1 MRRVSVQGILAP
13 EGNPCVPHSGE
24 IWGLHQEEN
33 TSPTPLYFIH
43 VPLRLDAHKCA
54 YVASQSR
61 SHINCLGPP
70 RSPITACASLLQQS
84 CFQILC
90 TLVSVFSPSL
100 SRLYFLFKGKELMH
114 HIFKIFFPHLCISK
128 AVTLK
133 DTLQMSAEFLYC
145 LQQLMLQS

>member
-1 MRRVSVQGILAP
+1 MRRVSVQEILAP
-13 EGNPCVPHSGE
+13 EENPCVPHSGE
-24 IWGLHQEEN
+24 IWGLHQEES

-70 RSPITACASLLQQS
+70 RSPNHCMCIFITAIMLSD
-84 CFQILC
+84 FMYPG
-90 TLVSVFSPSL
+90 SVFSPSL